1 MHIYTLERTQV
12 IPRPIDE
19 TFVFFADAGNLEVI
33 TPDWLRF
40 QILTSGPIRMHCGT
54 LLEYRL
60 RWRRVPIRWLTEI
73 RVWEPPRRFVD
84 VQLRGPYRL
93 WEHEHTFE
101 AVSEGTLMRD
111 VVRYALPFGFLGR
124 LVHGWLVRRDLG
136 SIFDYRARKVAALL
150 GLELTRA

>member
-19 TFVFFADAGNLEVI
+19 TFTFFADPGNLEAI

-40 QILTSGPIRMHCGT
+40 EILTSGPIPMHFGT
-54 LLEYRL
+54 RLEYRL
-60 RWRRVPIRWLTEI
+60 RWRWIPIRCLTEI
-73 RVWEPPRRFVD
+73 RAWEPPCRFVD
-84 VQLRGPYRL
+84 VQLRGPFRL

-101 AVSEGTLMRD
+101 AVGDGTLMRD

-124 LVHGWLVRRDLG
+124 LAQCCFVRSDLDR
-136 SIFDYRARKVAALL
+136 IFDYRARKVAALL
-150 GLELTRA
+150 GFELTHA